1 VTTVASWNSLKLPI
15 RYCITLIHRGGRG
28 KEDQRS
34 GVGKRRAD
42 IERKGDSVP
51 ARQSRGRTE
60 ARPLWLR
67 CCVRRRPAGDD
78 EEVGWGRWM
87 RRIFL
92 AFRLTGSGSGSAR
105 GWPTAVVVASSSSA
119 SLCTTRGCSGSA
131 RGRLLL
137 PFFFFLRE
145 RGGCC
150 CCHLP
155 SNPQQSTQPTGTWV
169 RTLSFHSTRL
179 WKSKQTAIVIIF
191 LKNIIKKLQTHKVGS
206 IYLKHKRKMMKK
218 K

>member
-1 VTTVASWNSLKLPI
+1 MDSWSRKVTTVASWNSLKLPI

-78 EEVGWGRWM
+78 DEVGWGRWM

-131 RGRLLL
+131 RGGLLL
-137 PFFFFLRE
+137 PFFFSREEAAAAATCQAIHSRAPSPQE
-145 RGGCC
+145 RGCGLF
-150 CCHLP
+150 HFIP
-155 SNPQQSTQPTGTWV
+155 HGFGSQSKPP
-169 RTLSFHSTRL
+169 L
-179 WKSKQTAIVIIF
+179 
-191 LKNIIKKLQTHKVGS
+191 
-206 IYLKHKRKMMKK
+206 
-218 K
+218 

>member
-1 VTTVASWNSLKLPI
+1 
-15 RYCITLIHRGGRG
+15 LIHRGGRG

-78 EEVGWGRWM
+78 DEVGWGRWM

-92 AFRLTGSGSGSAR
+92 AFRLTGSGSGSGSAR

-179 WKSKQTAIVIIF
+179 WKSKQTAIVITF

-206 IYLKHKRKMMKK
+206 IYLKHKRKMKK
-218 K
+218 KK